1 MLDDLITIVF
11 CARCVVTTALYDA
24 SIERSAQAHA
34 FSYETSPEIENSLSG
49 KAMNG
54 HGMSG
59 FLPYYILL
67 LRNCTNRGYSKCKW
81 VLTIPLFSLQE
92 QEYLGECNTES
103 RVYVQKVKMLE
114 LRY

>member
-11 CARCVVTTALYDA
+11 CARCVIATALYDT
-24 SIERSAQAHA
+24 SIERSARAHA

-49 KAMNG
+49 KEMNG

-67 LRNCTNRGYSKCKW
+67 LRNCTNRGFSK
-81 VLTIPLFSLQE
+81 SG
-92 QEYLGECNTES
+92 YLLYHCFH
-103 RVYVQKVKMLE
+103 
-114 LRY
+114 